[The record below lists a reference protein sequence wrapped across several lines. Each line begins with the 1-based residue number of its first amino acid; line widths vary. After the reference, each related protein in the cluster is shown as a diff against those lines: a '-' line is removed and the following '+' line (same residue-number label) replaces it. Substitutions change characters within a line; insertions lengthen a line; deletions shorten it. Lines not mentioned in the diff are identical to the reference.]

1 MSSVDLS
8 MSLMSWKIVEF
19 VFAVGRNTQFLK
31 NKKKEKR
38 KKREKQ
44 IIEVLISS
52 LLIFHI
58 TE

>member
-19 VFAVGRNTQFLK
+19 VFAVGRNTQFLRTTT
-31 NKKKEKR
+31 KKK
-38 KKREKQ
+38 KKGEKQ